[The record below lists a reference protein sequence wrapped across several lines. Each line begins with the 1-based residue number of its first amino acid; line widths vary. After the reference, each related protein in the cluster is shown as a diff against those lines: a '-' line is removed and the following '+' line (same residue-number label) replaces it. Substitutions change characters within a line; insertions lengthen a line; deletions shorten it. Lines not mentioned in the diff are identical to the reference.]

1 MRIHSTLFGSRA
13 NGPGL
18 RSVIW
23 TQGCWLAC
31 KGCINPDTHSETGGY
46 EVNPRIIAQRLVRD
60 SVPNTEGLTVSGGEP
75 MQQAIELRRM
85 IREVKR
91 LRPLWSIGLF
101 SGYYE
106 SELQG
111 NALWPTIRATLDF
124 AVLGRYDRTK
134 PCPLPLT
141 SSWNQELVLLSS
153 RYTLN
158 DFPAQS
164 EEVFVGPD
172 GFCQITGFA
181 R

>member
-1 MRIHSTLFGSRA
+1 MRVHATLEGSRA

-18 RSVIW
+18 RSVLW
-23 TQGCWLAC
+23 TQGCSLGC
-31 KGCINPDTHSETGGY
+31 KGCVNPETWDADGGY
-46 EVNPRIIAQRLVRD
+46 EVNPNVIAYRIIRD
-60 SVPNTEGLTVSGGEP
+60 AAPNTEGLTVSGGEP
-75 MQQAIELRRM
+75 LQQGIELQYM
-85 IREVKR
+85 IYEVKR
-91 LRPLWSIGLF
+91 LRPLWSIGMF
-101 SGYYE
+101 SGYNR
-106 SELQG
+106 SELCRVPR
-111 NALWPTIRATLDF
+111 WTSIRATLDF
-124 AVLGRYDRTK
+124 AVLGRYDRSQ

-172 GFCQITGFA
+172 GLTQITGFP

>member
-1 MRIHSTLFGSRA
+1 
-13 NGPGL
+13 
-18 RSVIW
+18 
-23 TQGCWLAC
+23 
-31 KGCINPDTHSETGGY
+31 
-46 EVNPRIIAQRLVRD
+46 
-60 SVPNTEGLTVSGGEP
+60 

-124 AVLGRYDRTK
+124 AVFGRYDRSQACNK
-134 PCPLPLT
+134 PLV
-141 SSWNQELVLLSS
+141 SSANQELVLLSS

-172 GFCQITGFA
+172 GLCQITGFA